1 MEAEEDT
8 AASNVAWSYSDEEEA
23 CMVGM
28 EEEEEEMGEDGRGRK
43 KGRGFSGRYADRLFL
58 VFLPP
63 LSVTSDESVLTQ
75 LGRAFNCPG
84 ACIPRLLR
92 ACMVPLSS
100 MVVRPMLH
108 CLLQD
113 LFWF

>member
-1 MEAEEDT
+1 LSKRWPVLTRCWNSATTFFGATGLTMEAEEDT

-63 LSVTSDESVLTQ
+63 LS
-75 LGRAFNCPG
+75 LG
-84 ACIPRLLR
+84 
-92 ACMVPLSS
+92 
-100 MVVRPMLH
+100 H
-108 CLLQD
+108 E
-113 LFWF
+113 